1 MKVYIL
7 VTAVVN
13 LAEIMV
19 IFLFAVREYRVEL
32 FNDNMVT
39 LVIIG
44 TG

>member
-1 MKVYIL
+1 M

-19 IFLFAVREYRVEL
+19 IFLLAVREYRVEL
-32 FNDNMVT
+32 FNDNMVR
-39 LVIIG
+39 LGIIC